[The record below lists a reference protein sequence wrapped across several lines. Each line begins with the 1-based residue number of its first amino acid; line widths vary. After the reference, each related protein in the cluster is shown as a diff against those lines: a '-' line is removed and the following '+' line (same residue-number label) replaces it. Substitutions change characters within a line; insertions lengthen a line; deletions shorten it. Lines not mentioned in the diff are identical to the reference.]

1 MLQILIWA
9 TCVLMIGVGFCG
21 MYLEKIAARDKV
33 KSSTGYAFFILMFLL
48 AGIIF
53 VISLAQGQGVSDLMK
68 QFLP

>member
-9 TCVLMIGVGFCG
+9 ACVLIIGIGFCG

-33 KSSTGYAFFILMFLL
+33 KGSTGTAFFILMFIL

-53 VISLAQGQGVSDLMK
+53 AISLLQGQGVSDLMR